1 MIVIEIYNTVV
12 ILYSIVYIVQSHPQF
27 YKHKISFP
35 LLFLYW
41 FPCNM
46 TLWHLSDWE
55 KYTSLKHLWYVALSN
70 ACCLHFPLKKTDN
83 KIRYLNKMSHL
94 LSSSVSAKM
103 KAGYIYT
110 ETNYRKHPGLV
121 LVLDRHMEH
130 NGLKERRIR
139 LPESPPSPITI
150 LETSQSFLVILKARW
165 CWSNR
170 NFIHSSF
177 AEMHTLYCSWFCI
190 IAGRIPHNWLKA
202 RMQQFKKKMQE
213 HEVLSSYPAKFCIQP
228 S

>member
-1 MIVIEIYNTVV
+1 MIVIEICNTVV
-12 ILYSIVYIVQSHPQF
+12 ILYSPVHIVQSHPQF

-35 LLFLYW
+35 LLFLDFHAIW
-41 FPCNM
+41 PSGISQ
-46 TLWHLSDWE
+46 TWE

-130 NGLKERRIR
+130 NGLEERRIR

-165 CWSNR
+165 CWSNK

-177 AEMHTLYCSWFCI
+177 AEMHTLHSSWFCI

-202 RMQQFKKKMQE
+202 RMQQFKRKKMQE

>member
-12 ILYSIVYIVQSHPQF
+12 ILYSTVHTVQSHPQF
-27 YKHKISFP
+27 YRHKISFL

-41 FPCNM
+41 FSCNM
-46 TLWHLSDWE
+46 TLWHLSDCE

-130 NGLKERRIR
+130 NGLEERRTR

-165 CWSNR
+165 CWRNR

-177 AEMHTLYCSWFCI
+177 AEMHTLHSSWFCI